1 MDVHWWPKS
10 RAIVLNYFLIRICQG
25 KRDNKILE
33 IGCGA
38 GGNFFFL
45 KQFGELTGIEPD
57 ERSIEAAR
65 QYNDVKIIKGSLPY
79 AIPSMDKQ
87 FDIIALIE
95 VLEHIE
101 EDRESVEKIKT
112 LLSSNGHLIITVPAF
127 MFLWSEHDVYFQHK
141 RRYTKKQLEQLLSDA
156 GYNIVFSS
164 YFNFFVFLPV
174 LILRK
179 TGLFNLI
186 KRIKMNLSGS
196 TNSLSDTAITEG
208 GIIGAIFT
216 FLAKIEAFLLRY
228 IKFPFGVSL
237 LLIAK
242 KK

>member
-1 MDVHWWPKS
+1 MSVHWWPKS
-10 RAIVLNYFLIRICQG
+10 RAIVLSYFLDRISQG
-25 KRDNKILE
+25 KKENKILE
-33 IGCGA
+33 IGCGG

-45 KQFGELTGIEPD
+45 KQFGELTAIEPD
-57 ERSIEAAR
+57 ENLI
-65 QYNDVKIIKGSLPY
+65 KIAQRHSYAKILKGSLPY
-79 AIPSMDKQ
+79 EIPAIDEQ

-101 EDRESVEKIKT
+101 EDRAAIERIKG
-112 LLSSNGHLIITVPAF
+112 LLSDNGHLIITVPAF
-127 MFLWSEHDVYFQHK
+127 MFLWSEHDIYFQHK
-141 RRYTKKQLEQLLSDA
+141 RRYTKKQLEKLLSDA
-156 GYNIVFSS
+156 GYNIVFCS
-164 YFNFFVFLPV
+164 YFNFLAFIPV

-179 TGLFNLI
+179 TGVLNLI
-186 KRIKMNLSGS
+186 KRIKRKKADAANC
-196 TNSLSDTAITEG
+196 LSDTDISRG

-228 IKFPFGVSL
+228 IKFPFGVSI